1 MSVLN
6 ISKAEID
13 ENWSKLLKWI
23 PVAIAGVVAVCQSIG
38 DQKEAERIDDMEERI
53 AKLEETGDDK

>member
-1 MSVLN
+1 MKKFEV
-6 ISKAEID
+6 
-13 ENWSKLLKWI
+13 SKLLKWI

-53 AKLEETGDDK
+53 AKLEETGDGKEIEEMEEA

>member
-1 MSVLN
+1 MKKFEV
-6 ISKAEID
+6 
-13 ENWSKLLKWI
+13 SKLLKWI

-53 AKLEETGDDK
+53 AKLEETGDDKEIEEMEGA

>member
-1 MSVLN
+1 MKKFEV
-6 ISKAEID
+6 
-13 ENWSKLLKWI
+13 SKLLKWI

-53 AKLEETGDDK
+53 AKLEETGDDKEIEEMEEA